1 MIVEV
6 LKQKATLHEN
16 IRVVSNDMIFKDV
29 SLPSQKGILS
39 YCPFVG
45 QIVWLF

>member
-29 SLPSQKGILS
+29 SCMCHRKTIIS
-39 YCPFVG
+39 YAFVG
-45 QIVWLF
+45 QIVWFF